1 MFTMVFMKGP
11 QLAPMINPSGGF
23 QTIDPP
29 HTDELDE
36 PSLGLF
42 MSSLGQQIVP
52 PCGPPRVSLMPPIR
66 AARTGIPDESLL
78 VRQIK
83 AYKIMT
89 NLDLIQ

>member
-1 MFTMVFMKGP
+1 MFTMVFMKGL
-11 QLAPMINPSGGF
+11 QLAPMINPSGDF
-23 QTIDPP
+23 QT
-29 HTDELDE
+29 TDELDE

-42 MSSLGQQIVP
+42 MSSKGQQIVP